1 MAKYRKRHIFFQSF
15 SSLHYLYLNIRTII
29 KVHSCFNVVYLGVS
43 TPRGAINIV
52 EPGTMHLQLKQ
63 TLLPSTRSVS
73 NAIITNKDNPSRD
86 FTLLVMQWGQFVD
99 HDITF
104 TPLVKGN
111 IYKFDLLKI
120 TLFSLKT

>member
-1 MAKYRKRHIFFQSF
+1 MTY
-15 SSLHYLYLNIRTII
+15 
-29 KVHSCFNVVYLGVS
+29 FNVDFLGVS
-43 TPRGAINIV
+43 TPRGSINIV

-111 IYKFDLLKI
+111 IYIGFSKN
-120 TLFSLKT
+120 TLFSLVRLCLSLNLKLNK

>member
-1 MAKYRKRHIFFQSF
+1 
-15 SSLHYLYLNIRTII
+15 
-29 KVHSCFNVVYLGVS
+29 
-43 TPRGAINIV
+43 
-52 EPGTMHLQLKQ
+52 MHLQLKQ

-111 IYKFDLLKI
+111 IYIRFAQNEN
-120 TLFSLKT
+120 TLFSLYHRMLESKP

>member
-1 MAKYRKRHIFFQSF
+1 MTYFDDEF
-15 SSLHYLYLNIRTII
+15 
-29 KVHSCFNVVYLGVS
+29 LGVS

-104 TPLVKGN
+104 TPLVKG
-111 IYKFDLLKI
+111 KI
-120 TLFSLKT
+120 HIRFVQNTLFSFIQ